1 MLRRV
6 LAFSLIF
13 ILLWTSIG
21 YAEGR
26 SWKLSNEEIQ
36 QAIKLGKKAK
46 DNWSLFNEWLIGY
59 PLNNKGDVD
68 LNKTY
73 FIISTPF
80 GVLAVMTENKWR
92 KYQELTKE
100 EIEGYLRISEANLVI
115 GVYFLGDK
123 IDFAKDYHCVIK
135 IGDKIIQPTT
145 VENQYVSDKTDS
157 WPSSP
162 AYEALCVYCFPTDDI
177 PRDAIIQVITIGDK
191 EETFTVDLSKIR

>member
-1 MLRRV
+1 
-6 LAFSLIF
+6 
-13 ILLWTSIG
+13 
-21 YAEGR
+21 
-26 SWKLSNEEIQ
+26 
-36 QAIKLGKKAK
+36 LGKKAK